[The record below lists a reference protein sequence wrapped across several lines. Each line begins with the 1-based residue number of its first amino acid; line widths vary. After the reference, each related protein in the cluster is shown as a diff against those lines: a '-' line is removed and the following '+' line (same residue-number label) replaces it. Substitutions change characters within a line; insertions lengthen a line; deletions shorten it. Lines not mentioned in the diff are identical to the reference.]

1 MQVSCLTTENTLTLR
16 ELVKKKLQGKKK
28 KKAHVK
34 CHMDCILGQMPH
46 LRSSLDNWVI
56 LFP

>member
-16 ELVKKKLQGKKK
+16 ELVKENYKAKKI
-28 KKAHVK
+28 AHVK
-34 CHMDCILGQMPH
+34 CHMDGILGQMPH